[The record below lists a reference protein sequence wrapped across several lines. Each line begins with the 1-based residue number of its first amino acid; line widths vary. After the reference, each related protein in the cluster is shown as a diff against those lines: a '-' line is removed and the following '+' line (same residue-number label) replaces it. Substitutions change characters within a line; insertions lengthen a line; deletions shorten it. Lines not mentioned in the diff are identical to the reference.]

1 MRNAAST
8 LVVLMLVGLA
18 ATARAQDIATP
29 LAPTA
34 APSPARL
41 ELGITLLPMGLGRFR
56 GTPGGMV
63 FTADAAFS
71 YGLGVSAAYVVLPGL
86 SLGIAPQA
94 LFNVKPK
101 AQNGAGAQEFDLMAR
116 AAYSRPVVDT
126 IDLYVEVLPG
136 YSLIRPPDGDTARG
150 LVVDLGGG
158 AIIHL
163 SERWFTNLGLGYQVG
178 FQKLPAKDRSADVNT
193 RYLRIA
199 LGAGTRF

>member
-1 MRNAAST
+1 MHNAAST
-8 LVVLMLVGLA
+8 LVVLMLVGVA
-18 ATARAQDIATP
+18 ATARAQDIAAP
-29 LAPTA
+29 LVSTA

-56 GTPGGMV
+56 ASPGGMT
-63 FTADAAFS
+63 FTTDAAFS

-101 AQNGAGAQEFDLMAR
+101 DQNDGGAQEFDLMAR
-116 AAYSRPVVDT
+116 AAYSRPVIDT

-136 YSLIRPPDGDTARG
+136 YSLIHPPDGDTARG
-150 LVVDLGGG
+150 LVVGFGGG
-158 AIIHL
+158 AIMHL
-163 SERWFTNLGLGYQVG
+163 SDRWFTNLGLGYQVG
-178 FQKLPAKDRSADVNT
+178 LQKLPAKDMSADVNT
-193 RYLRIA
+193 RYLRVA